1 MRRALPLA
9 FVCLSLAAGSPG
21 TLRFGAVPSGS
32 DTKPVLLFLHGW
44 NSSSEVWSVGN
55 DMEAKATGAGYRTAF
70 LDTYND
76 QSMWTNAPLIVNAA
90 AQIQARFPGAHL
102 VLIAHSKGGVD
113 AQTAL
118 VYSGLKADALYTL
131 GTPHRGTP
139 LADLAWSGGAGWLAA
154 LIGLK
159 NEGNR
164 VLQTGYMASFRA
176 QTDAKPESRATPL
189 FTASGTKAGPFFS
202 AYWWGGIAIGR
213 TSDGVVPLDSSE
225 LPYEAGHLYTQS
237 WNHGDLPNGTKS
249 WPYIGASLASH
260 SFLVPFRAEK
270 AVPEPVLALD
280 RLHRGGAIERSFA
293 EFTFPV
299 DAGHP
304 VVELMLHSAGAMQQA
319 IVISPRGHV
328 SHLRFTGLDRNVLP
342 GSRMST
348 GYLLAPESGLYR
360 VRLMARNE
368 RDAYFFSARFPAEAM
383 KGLTHS
389 EVKDLREVKGLAQLR
404 GDTAQ
409 AEISFDTRRIA
420 SPMRTFGPAEP
431 AVLNHTTTLTW
442 PGGRE
447 RTLIWSEA
455 E

>member
-1 MRRALPLA
+1 MRRSLPLA

-32 DTKPVLLFLHGW
+32 DAKPVLLFLHGW
-44 NSSSEVWSVGN
+44 NSSSDVWSVGN
-55 DMEAKATGAGYRTAF
+55 DMEAKATAAGYRTAF

-76 QSMWTNAPLIVNAA
+76 QTMWTNAPLIATAA
-90 AQIQARFPGAHL
+90 NQIQARFPGAGL

-118 VYSGLKADALYTL
+118 VYSGVKAEALYTL

-154 LIGLK
+154 LIGMK

-176 QTDAKPESRATPL
+176 TTDAKPESRTTPL

-225 LPYEAGHLYTQS
+225 LPYQAGHLYTQS

-249 WPYIGASLASH
+249 WPYIGASLAGH
-260 SFLVPFRAEK
+260 SFIVPFRAEQD
-270 AVPEPVLALD
+270 APDHVLALD
-280 RLHRGGAIERSFA
+280 RLHRGGRIERSFA

-304 VVELMLHSAGAMQQA
+304 VVELMLHSAGTMQQA
-319 IVISPRGHV
+319 IVLSPRGHV
-328 SHLRFTGLDRNVLP
+328 VHLRSAGLDQHVLL
-342 GSRMST
+342 GAQMSS

-360 VRLMARNE
+360 VRLLARKDH
-368 RDAYFFSARFPAEAM
+368 DAYFFTARFPTEAT
-383 KGLTHS
+383 KGLAHS
-389 EVKDLREVKGLAQLR
+389 EVKALRESRGLALLR
-404 GDTAQ
+404 GEVTH
-409 AEISFDTRRIA
+409 AEVSFDTRRIA
-420 SPMRTFGPAEP
+420 PPARTFGPAEP
-431 AVLNHTTTLTW
+431 VVLNHTTTLTW

-447 RTLIWSEA
+447 RTVIWSEA